1 MEVKKT
7 KKADLEQKRFMFLQ
21 IGFVVALGASLVAF
35 EWKSI
40 RQNPGELADNSIMV
54 DEEEMIPIIR
64 EPEPEVEQ
72 PKPKQIVLEELLI
85 VEDDYDLPEDE
96 LEINSESL
104 EDLAI
109 TLEEMG
115 EEEED
120 QEPIQFFALA
130 DKPEYPGGEAAL
142 RSFLASSIRYP
153 VIAAENGIQGTVYL
167 NFVISKTGRVEKVSL
182 LRGVDPSL
190 DKEAIRVVSMMPD
203 WEPGRQGNRPVPVSY
218 QVPIKFALQ

>member
-21 IGFVVALGASLVAF
+21 IGFIVALGASLVAF
-35 EWKSI
+35 EWKST
-40 RQNPGELADNSIMV
+40 RQNPGELVDNSIV
-54 DEEEMIPIIR
+54 DEEEEMIPIIR
-64 EPEPEVEQ
+64 EREPEVEQ

-104 EDLAI
+104 EDLSIA
-109 TLEEMG
+109 LEQLD

-120 QEPIQFFALA
+120 EEPFHFYALA
-130 DKPEYPGGEAAL
+130 DKPKYPGGEEAL
-142 RSFLASSIRYP
+142 RAFLASSVRYP
-153 VIAAENGIQGTVYL
+153 VIAAENGIEGTVYL
-167 NFVISKTGRVEKVSL
+167 NFVISKTGRVEKVSI
-182 LRGVDPSL
+182 LRGVDASL
-190 DKEAIRVVSMMPD
+190 DKEAMRVVSMMPD
-203 WEPGRQGNRPVPVSY
+203 WEPGRQGTKPVPVSY